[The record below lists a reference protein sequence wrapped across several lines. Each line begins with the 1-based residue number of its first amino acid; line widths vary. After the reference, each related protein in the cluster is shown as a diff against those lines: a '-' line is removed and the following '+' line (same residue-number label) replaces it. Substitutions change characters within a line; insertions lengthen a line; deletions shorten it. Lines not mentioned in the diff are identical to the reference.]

1 MVHWLTTLVVLNTLL
16 FVRWTLKNKDVLNLA
31 ITPFDVFSKFDS
43 SARVRLVA
51 TEDKF
56 QG

>member
-1 MVHWLTTLVVLNTLL
+1 MLNTLL
-16 FVRWTLKNKDVLNLA
+16 FVRWTLGLLLDLKNKKVLNLA
-31 ITPFDVFSKFDS
+31 ITPFDVSSKFDS